1 MTEIPTNR
9 EIARVDHDDEVYR
22 TSGERDEAVIELI
35 LKCRSRQQ
43 PVLVGT
49 ISIDK
54 SERLSAELNRRK
66 IEHKGLEC
74 SLS

>member
-35 LKCRSRQQ
+35 LNAGPVSSRFLLAQS
-43 PVLVGT
+43 VL
-49 ISIDK
+49 
-54 SERLSAELNRRK
+54 RNLSVFQLN
-66 IEHKGLEC
+66 
-74 SLS
+74 